1 MIKNYTSSERRAFM
15 SKLQREG
22 LKEKNAILVAL
33 EEKGEIGI
41 ITKN

>member
-1 MIKNYTSSERRAFM
+1 MY
-15 SKLQREG
+15 

-41 ITKN
+41 ITKNW